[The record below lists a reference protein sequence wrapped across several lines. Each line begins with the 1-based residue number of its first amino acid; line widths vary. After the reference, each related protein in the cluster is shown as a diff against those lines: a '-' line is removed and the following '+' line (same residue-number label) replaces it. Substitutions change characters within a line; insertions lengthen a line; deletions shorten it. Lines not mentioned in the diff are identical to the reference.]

1 MLAAVLHM
9 GNVTFGSDAAEEY
22 AAVAT
27 EDVMSRVSRL
37 MGCDDVSGLVLQRT
51 MKVPGAVY
59 NIQLTPLQ
67 AQAARN
73 AFGKAVYCLLFDWV
87 VAKVIVS
94 IVIVSIV
101 YCLLFDW
108 VVAKVH
114 RYPMHPGGCVQ
125 PHVSTHR
132 RLYTMHR
139 VNDYTYDASGE
150 RLDPGRRE

>member
-1 MLAAVLHM
+1 MLHM

-87 VAKVIVS
+87 VAKV
-94 IVIVSIV
+94 
-101 YCLLFDW
+101 
-108 VVAKVH
+108 H